1 MNPFLFSIIVIAAC
15 FGIFYLFMKKQETL
29 QRQENIPQTSGTPEG
44 EVTDVIYQEISKL
57 NVPSFAKSQV
67 SQTLAKIVDQEI
79 HKKTVY
85 VSQQVEKKYTKVLE
99 EKTKEV
105 KVITQKY
112 EATEKK
118 YEGVVKEKKQTEAVM
133 KSIAEGLVVVNEKG
147 ETLLMNPAA
156 EKILGVSKE
165 NLVGKNVASAQKE
178 GKVISLAQQ
187 TPGKEESEITVVSED
202 DNTKRVIR
210 SSTAVIQNE
219 SGQTVGM
226 VSVLTDVTKQK
237 ELDELK
243 NKFVSNVSHELRAP
257 MNCIK
262 ESINLLLE
270 RFAGDVN
277 AEQQKILELAK
288 RNIVRL
294 SDLIN
299 DLLDLAKLES
309 KEYKLKYSTFR
320 LEGLLHQVVATFE
333 AWAKSK
339 KVSLDF
345 KSTPA
350 SIEIEADHDKII
362 QILTNLVSNALK
374 FTPENGNIVID
385 AKLLLGDTPGA
396 QGYVQVTVQDS
407 GVGMTQEDIKKL
419 FQKFVQ
425 VSSATKTTATG
436 TGLGLAIIKEICD
449 MHGGRVWVESEID
462 KGSRFMFVLPQ
473 RNPKPEATQDKQPQ
487 AA

>member
-1 MNPFLFSIIVIAAC
+1 MNPFLFSVIVIAAC
-15 FGIFYLFMKKQETL
+15 FVIFYLFMKKQEVL
-29 QRQENIPQTSGTPEG
+29 QKQEIIPQTSGTPEG
-44 EVTDVIYQEISKL
+44 EVTDTIYQEISKL
-57 NVPSFAKSQV
+57 NVPAFAKSQV

-79 HKKTVY
+79 HKKTAY
-85 VSQQVEKKYTKVLE
+85 VSSQVEKKYTKVLE

-165 NLVGKNVASAQKE
+165 NLVGKNVASAQQE

-187 TPGKEESEITVVSED
+187 TPGKEESEITVTSPD
-202 DNTKRVIR
+202 DQTKRVIR

-270 RFAGDVN
+270 HFAGPVSP
-277 AEQQKILELAK
+277 EQEKILDLAK

-320 LEGLLHQVVATFE
+320 IEGLLHQVVDTFD

-339 KVSLDF
+339 KVNLDF
-345 KSTPA
+345 KCTPA

-362 QILTNLVSNALK
+362 QILTNLIGNALK
-374 FTPENGNIVID
+374 FTPENGKVTID
-385 AKLLLGDTPGA
+385 TRLLLGETPGA

-407 GVGMTQEDIKKL
+407 GVGMTQDDIKKL

-425 VSSATKTTATG
+425 VSSATKTTSTG
-436 TGLGLAIIKEICD
+436 TGLGLAIVKEICD

-462 KGSRFMFVLPQ
+462 KGSRFMFVIPQ
-473 RNPKPEATQDKQPQ
+473 RNPNPPAEPKKA
-487 AA
+487 

>member
-1 MNPFLFSIIVIAAC
+1 MAMDLHELKILRQQLKVELLELAALT
-15 FGIFYLFMKKQETL
+15 GLPETYLNQIE
-29 QRQENIPQTSGTPEG
+29 
-44 EVTDVIYQEISKL
+44 D
-57 NVPSFAKSQV
+57 
-67 SQTLAKIVDQEI
+67 
-79 HKKTVY
+79 
-85 VSQQVEKKYTKVLE
+85 
-99 EKTKEV
+99 

-165 NLVGKNVASAQKE
+165 NLVGKNVSSAQKE

-187 TPGKEESEITVVSED
+187 TPGKEESEITVTSPD
-202 DNTKRVIR
+202 DQTKRVIR

-270 RFAGDVN
+270 RFAGDVSP
-277 AEQQKILELAK
+277 EQEKILDLAK

-320 LEGLLHQVVATFE
+320 LEGLLHQVVDTFE

-339 KVSLDF
+339 KVGLDF
-345 KSTPA
+345 KCTPA

-362 QILTNLVSNALK
+362 QILTNLIGNALK
-374 FTPENGNIVID
+374 FTPENGKVTID
-385 AKLLLGDTPGA
+385 ARLLLGETPGA
-396 QGYVQVTVQDS
+396 QGYAQITVQDS

-425 VSSATKTTATG
+425 VSSATKTTSTG
-436 TGLGLAIIKEICD
+436 TGLGLAIVKEICD

-462 KGSRFMFVLPQ
+462 KGSRFMFVIPQ
-473 RNPKPEATQDKQPQ
+473 RNPKPEAAPAQPP